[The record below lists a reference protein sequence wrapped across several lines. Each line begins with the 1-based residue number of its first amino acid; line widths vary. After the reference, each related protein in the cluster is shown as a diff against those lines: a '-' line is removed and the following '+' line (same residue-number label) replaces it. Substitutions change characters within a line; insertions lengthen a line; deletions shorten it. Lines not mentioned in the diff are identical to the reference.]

1 MKPYEELP
9 AMYTANGFPDGPAH
23 LGTGVYRTFMEG
35 MTKEEFDNYLV
46 TLENHGFTPSNRIH
60 SDEKRIWTTTFQ
72 KGNVFTTLYYRTKKT
87 AITLWYDDHAPKYSG
102 IDIFKHVP
110 LFDISDSTC
119 GEPVDYGAGNFVVT
133 VENTDKTDYEAYL
146 VTLESNGFTKYV
158 DNSEGLYEAV
168 WTSTYM
174 KENLALTITYVKYLH
189 KTYVSACYDL
199 PLSKHLFYDEKDV
212 SNNTKNAQTE
222 LHIPEMWKFGNSFIF
237 KLKNG
242 HFVVSDGGF
251 MCEAGYF
258 LDYLETLVP
267 EGEKPIIEGWFIS
280 HAHPD
285 HSGVVRT
292 LWLTPEYA
300 DRIFVEGFY
309 YNEPSN
315 AVFAF
320 DQGGRVQVNSL
331 KNATQTL
338 RTTQGTHPKIYR
350 TQTGQR
356 YYFND
361 IIVDIIL
368 GQEQHCCQNYSPRD
382 FNDSSTWCMFV
393 IEGQKCLFGGDGG
406 NGATAV
412 IMSMYDSKHFDLDLF
427 TTLHHGL
434 NTFNDFT
441 DFCKIKTTLFTRAS
455 DPRVQIEENQHL
467 KDVSEEWFSR
477 AEGPRVLTFPYRVGT
492 SKILPHFEWIYNVGE
507 EKPFS

>member
-1 MKPYEELP
+1 MKPYEEIP
-9 AMYTANGFPDGPAH
+9 TMQAENGIFDGPH
-23 LGTGVYRTFMEG
+23 LIGTEVYRTFIENA
-35 MTKEEFDNYLV
+35 TKEEFETYLNV
-46 TLENHGFTPSNRIH
+46 LKETGFISRNKVD
-60 SDEKRIWTTTFQ
+60 SDEKRIWTETFQ
-72 KGNVFTTLYYRTKKT
+72 KENLCVTAYYRTKRT
-87 AITLWYDDHAPKYSG
+87 TITSWYATLSADKDTP
-102 IDIFKHVP
+102 DIFQNVP
-110 LFDISDSTC
+110 MMDIALC
-119 GEPVDYGAGNFVVT
+119 GKPVDYGAGNYVVT
-133 VENTDKTDYEAYL
+133 VEHTTKTDYENYL
-146 VTLESNGFTKYV
+146 SKLESNGFVKYV
-158 DNSEGLYEAV
+158 DNGAGLYNSV
-168 WTSTYM
+168 FTSTYM
-174 KENLALTITYVKYLH
+174 KDRIVLTVTYIDKLQ
-189 KTYVSACYDL
+189 KTYISACYDL
-199 PLSKHLFYDEKDV
+199 PLSKHLFYDESDIAGNKEG
-212 SNNTKNAQTE
+212 AQTE
-222 LHIPEMWKFGNSFIF
+222 LHLPEMWKFGNSFIF

-242 HFVVSDGGF
+242 HFLVSDGGF

-267 EGEKPIIEGWFIS
+267 KGEKPIIEGWFIS

-300 DRIFVEGFY
+300 DRILVEGFY

-331 KNATQTL
+331 KNATKML
-338 RTTQGTHPKIYR
+338 RTTQGTHPEIYR

-361 IIVDIIL
+361 IIVDIVL
-368 GQEQHCCQNYSPRD
+368 GQEQHPCVNYSPRD

-406 NGATAV
+406 NGATDV
-412 IMSMYDSKHFDLDLF
+412 IMSMYDSNYFDLDLF

-455 DPRVQIEENQHL
+455 NPRVQIEENQHL

-477 AEGPRVLTFPYRVGT
+477 AEGPRVLTFPYKVGT